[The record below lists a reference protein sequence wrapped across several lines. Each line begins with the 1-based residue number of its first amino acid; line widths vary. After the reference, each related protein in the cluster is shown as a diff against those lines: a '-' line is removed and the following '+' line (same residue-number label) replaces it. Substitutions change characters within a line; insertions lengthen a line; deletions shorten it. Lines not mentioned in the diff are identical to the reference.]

1 MIVLED
7 GLFLYHGSYT
17 LIRDIDL
24 SYCNAGLDFGK
35 GFYLTS
41 SYEQAVSFVRNSVK
55 RNIRTGH
62 IPADFRLEDGAVS
75 TFRYTRSMDVSVH
88 IFQGP
93 DIDWLHFV
101 ASNRND
107 RLFRDETTIFA
118 AMDIIGGKI
127 ANDNTATVLNLYVT
141 GAYGE
146 PGTVRADQFAIELL
160 LPNRLQDQFCFR
172 SEKALN
178 TLEFVKGERYGQIVR

>member
-7 GLFLYHGSYT
+7 GSLLYHGSYT
-17 LIRDIDL
+17 LVRDIDL

-41 SYEQAVSFVRNSVK
+41 SYDQAVSFVRNSVK

-62 IPADFRLEDGAVS
+62 IPADFRLEDGVVS
-75 TFRYTRSMDVSVH
+75 TFRYTCSKDVSLH

-93 DIDWLHFV
+93 DIEWLHFV

-107 RLFRDETTIFA
+107 RLFRNEA
-118 AMDIIGGKI
+118 ATLAPVDIIGGKI

-146 PGTVRADQFAIELL
+146 PGTDRADRFAIELL
-160 LPNRLQDQFCFR
+160 LPNRLQNQFCFR
-172 SEKALN
+172 SERALN